1 MINSRGLLSSRYSI
15 LVADRTTGVV
25 RRFNLSLRPAL
36 ATVIGLFTLP
46 VLVGLGA
53 RWSASAELDHLRTA
67 TGVLRQENASFRTAT
82 GELTGQIAQ
91 LQDAIGALSE
101 VGQLDPATR
110 TALSTL
116 PALVRNQAKGGAA
129 ASADT
134 KAIVAAATRSP
145 EDAFG
150 LLRSA
155 LGSLER
161 HLSVT
166 RVDVLQRNEVA
177 QATPSIWPAMGWLTS
192 GFGSRPDPFTGR
204 PDSHP
209 GLDISGNT
217 GDPVFATADGRVD
230 RRGAHRR
237 LRQPRRDRAR
247 LRSDHALRR
256 TCRASRSPPGADV
269 KRGDGDRLRRLD
281 RPLDQLAPALRGVGE
296 RPPGQSPQAP
306 RRPARVAGSATRPGT
321 PGPAARPW
329 RAPAPAQATR
339 RTRRPMRYNRWIV
352 VPPRSA
358 QTGPIP

>member
-1 MINSRGLLSSRYSI
+1 MVNSRGLLSRSYSI

-36 ATVIGLFTLP
+36 ATAIGVFTLP

-53 RWSASAELDHLRTA
+53 RWSASAELDHLRAA

-129 ASADT
+129 ATADT
-134 KAIVAAATRSP
+134 KAIVAAANRSP

-161 HLSVT
+161 HLTVT
-166 RVDVLQRNEVA
+166 RADVLRRNEVA

-192 GFGSRPDPFTGR
+192 GYGSRQDPFTGR
-204 PDSHP
+204 PDSHA
-209 GLDISGNT
+209 GLDISGNM
-217 GDPVFATADGRVD
+217 GDSVFATADGRV
-230 RRGAHRR
+230 ATA
-237 LRQPRRDRAR
+237 AR
-247 LRSDHALRR
+247 TGDYGNLVVIEHAFGLTTRYGHL
-256 TCRASRSPPGADV
+256 SRIAVAPGAEV
-269 KRGDGDRLRRLD
+269 KRGAVIGYVGSTGRSTSSHLHYEVWANG
-281 RPLDQLAPALRGVGE
+281 RPVNPLKLLVG
-296 RPPGQSPQAP
+296 RPE
-306 RRPARVAGSATRPGT
+306 
-321 PGPAARPW
+321 
-329 RAPAPAQATR
+329 
-339 RTRRPMRYNRWIV
+339 
-352 VPPRSA
+352 
-358 QTGPIP
+358 

>member
-166 RVDVLQRNEVA
+166 RADVIQRNEVA

-192 GFGSRPDPFTGR
+192 GFGSRRDPFTGR

-209 GLDISGNT
+209 GLDISGNS
-217 GDPVFATADGRVD
+217 GDSVFATADGRVAIAGRTGD
-230 RRGAHRR
+230 YGNLVVIEHAFGLTTRYGHLSRIAVAAGAE
-237 LRQPRRDRAR
+237 
-247 LRSDHALRR
+247 
-256 TCRASRSPPGADV
+256 V
-269 KRGDGDRLRRLD
+269 KRGAVIGYVGSTGRSTSSHLHYEVWANG
-281 RPLDQLAPALRGVGE
+281 RPVNPLKLLVG
-296 RPPGQSPQAP
+296 RPE
-306 RRPARVAGSATRPGT
+306 
-321 PGPAARPW
+321 
-329 RAPAPAQATR
+329 
-339 RTRRPMRYNRWIV
+339 
-352 VPPRSA
+352 
-358 QTGPIP
+358 

>member
-1 MINSRGLLSSRYSI
+1 LLSSRYSI

-67 TGVLRQENASFRTAT
+67 TGVLRQENASFRSAT

-134 KAIVAAATRSP
+134 RAIVAAATRSP

-161 HLSVT
+161 HLSVA
-166 RVDVLQRNEVA
+166 RVDVMQRNEVA
-177 QATPSIWPAMGWLTS
+177 QATPSIWPAAGWLTS
-192 GFGSRPDPFTGR
+192 GFGSRSDPFTGR

-209 GLDISGNT
+209 GLDISGNM
-217 GDPVFATADGRVD
+217 GDSVFATADGRVAIAGRTGD
-230 RRGAHRR
+230 YGNLVVIEHAFGLTTRYGHLSRIAVAAGAEIKRGAVIGYVGSTG
-237 LRQPRRDRAR
+237 
-247 LRSDHALRR
+247 RSTSSHLHYEVWAN
-256 TCRASRSPPGADV
+256 G
-269 KRGDGDRLRRLD
+269 
-281 RPLDQLAPALRGVGE
+281 RPVNPLKLLVG
-296 RPPGQSPQAP
+296 RPE
-306 RRPARVAGSATRPGT
+306 
-321 PGPAARPW
+321 
-329 RAPAPAQATR
+329 
-339 RTRRPMRYNRWIV
+339 
-352 VPPRSA
+352 
-358 QTGPIP
+358 

>member
-1 MINSRGLLSSRYSI
+1 MVNSRGLLSSRYSI

-36 ATVIGLFTLP
+36 ATVIGVFTLP

-53 RWSASAELDHLRTA
+53 RWSASAELDHLRAA

-134 KAIVAAATRSP
+134 KAIVAAANRSP

-161 HLSVT
+161 HLTVT
-166 RVDVLQRNEVA
+166 RADVLRRNEVA

-192 GFGSRPDPFTGR
+192 GFGSRQDPFTGR

-209 GLDISGNT
+209 GLDISGNM
-217 GDPVFATADGRVD
+217 GDSVFATADGRV
-230 RRGAHRR
+230 ATA
-237 LRQPRRDRAR
+237 AR
-247 LRSDHALRR
+247 TGDYGNLVVIEHAFGLTTRYGHL
-256 TCRASRSPPGADV
+256 SRIAVAPGAEV
-269 KRGDGDRLRRLD
+269 KRGAVIGYVGSTGRSTSSHLHYEVWANG
-281 RPLDQLAPALRGVGE
+281 RPVNPLKLLVG
-296 RPPGQSPQAP
+296 RPE
-306 RRPARVAGSATRPGT
+306 
-321 PGPAARPW
+321 
-329 RAPAPAQATR
+329 
-339 RTRRPMRYNRWIV
+339 
-352 VPPRSA
+352 
-358 QTGPIP
+358 

>member
-1 MINSRGLLSSRYSI
+1 MVNSPGLLARRYSI
-15 LVADRTTGVV
+15 VVADRTTGVV

-36 ATVIGLFTLP
+36 ATVAGLFVLP

-91 LQDAIGALSE
+91 LQDAIGALSA

-116 PALVRNQAKGGAA
+116 PALVRNQAKGGGT
-129 ASADT
+129 SADT
-134 KAIVAAATRSP
+134 RAIMAAATRSP

-150 LLRSA
+150 LLRTA

-166 RVDVLQRNEVA
+166 RADVLQRNEVA

-192 GFGSRPDPFTGR
+192 GFGSRLDPFTGR

-217 GDPVFATADGRVD
+217 GDPVFATADGRVATAARTGD
-230 RRGAHRR
+230 YGNLVVIEHAFGLTTRYGHLSRIAVAAGAE
-237 LRQPRRDRAR
+237 
-247 LRSDHALRR
+247 
-256 TCRASRSPPGADV
+256 V
-269 KRGDGDRLRRLD
+269 KRGAVIGYVGSTGRSTSSHLHYEVWANG
-281 RPLDQLAPALRGVGE
+281 RPVNPLKLLVG
-296 RPPGQSPQAP
+296 RPE
-306 RRPARVAGSATRPGT
+306 
-321 PGPAARPW
+321 
-329 RAPAPAQATR
+329 
-339 RTRRPMRYNRWIV
+339 
-352 VPPRSA
+352 
-358 QTGPIP
+358 

>member
-1 MINSRGLLSSRYSI
+1 MVNSRGLLSRRYSI
-15 LVADRTTGVV
+15 LVADRSTGVV

-36 ATVIGLFTLP
+36 ATVLGLFALP

-101 VGQLDPATR
+101 AGRLDPATR

-134 KAIVAAATRSP
+134 RAIVAAATRSP

-150 LLRSA
+150 LLRTA

-166 RVDVLQRNEVA
+166 RADVLQRNEVA

-192 GFGSRPDPFTGR
+192 GFGSRSDPFTGR

-217 GDPVFATADGRVD
+217 GDPVYATADGRV
-230 RRGAHRR
+230 ATA
-237 LRQPRRDRAR
+237 AR
-247 LRSDHALRR
+247 TGDYGNLVVIEHAFGLTTRYGHLSKI
-256 TCRASRSPPGADV
+256 AVAPGAEI
-269 KRGDGDRLRRLD
+269 KRGHVIGYVGSTGRSTSSHLHYEVWANG
-281 RPLDQLAPALRGVGE
+281 RPVNPLKLLVG
-296 RPPGQSPQAP
+296 RPE
-306 RRPARVAGSATRPGT
+306 
-321 PGPAARPW
+321 
-329 RAPAPAQATR
+329 
-339 RTRRPMRYNRWIV
+339 
-352 VPPRSA
+352 
-358 QTGPIP
+358 

>member
-25 RRFNLSLRPAL
+25 RRFNLSLRPAV

-67 TGVLRQENASFRTAT
+67 TGVLRQENASFRSAT

-129 ASADT
+129 TSADT
-134 KAIVAAATRSP
+134 RAIVAAATRSP

-192 GFGSRPDPFTGR
+192 GFGSRSDPFTGR

-217 GDPVFATADGRVD
+217 GDSVFATADGRVAIAARTGD
-230 RRGAHRR
+230 YGNLVVIEHAFGLTTRYGHLSRIAVAAGAE
-237 LRQPRRDRAR
+237 
-247 LRSDHALRR
+247 
-256 TCRASRSPPGADV
+256 V
-269 KRGDGDRLRRLD
+269 KRGAVIGYVGSTGRSTSSHLHYEVWANG
-281 RPLDQLAPALRGVGE
+281 RPVNPLKLLVG
-296 RPPGQSPQAP
+296 RPE
-306 RRPARVAGSATRPGT
+306 
-321 PGPAARPW
+321 
-329 RAPAPAQATR
+329 
-339 RTRRPMRYNRWIV
+339 
-352 VPPRSA
+352 
-358 QTGPIP
+358 

>member
-67 TGVLRQENASFRTAT
+67 TGVLRQENASFRSAT

-134 KAIVAAATRSP
+134 RAIVAAATRSP

-161 HLSVT
+161 HLSVA
-166 RVDVLQRNEVA
+166 RVDVMQRNEVA
-177 QATPSIWPAMGWLTS
+177 QATPSIWPAAGWLTS
-192 GFGSRPDPFTGR
+192 GFGSRSDPFTGR

-209 GLDISGNT
+209 GLDISGNM
-217 GDPVFATADGRVD
+217 GDSVFATADGRVAIAGRTGD
-230 RRGAHRR
+230 YGNLVVIEHAFGLTTRYGHLSRIAVAAGAEIKRGAVIGYVGSTGRSTSSHLHYEVWANGRPVNPLKLLVGRR
-237 LRQPRRDRAR
+237 
-247 LRSDHALRR
+247 
-256 TCRASRSPPGADV
+256 
-269 KRGDGDRLRRLD
+269 
-281 RPLDQLAPALRGVGE
+281 E
-296 RPPGQSPQAP
+296 
-306 RRPARVAGSATRPGT
+306 
-321 PGPAARPW
+321 
-329 RAPAPAQATR
+329 
-339 RTRRPMRYNRWIV
+339 
-352 VPPRSA
+352 
-358 QTGPIP
+358 

>member
-1 MINSRGLLSSRYSI
+1 MINSRGLLSRRYSI
-15 LVADRTTGVV
+15 LVADRTTGAL

-36 ATVIGLFTLP
+36 ATVVGLFTLP

-53 RWSASAELDHLRTA
+53 RWSASAELEHLRAA

-116 PALVRNQAKGGAA
+116 PALVRNQAKGGAS

-134 KAIVAAATRSP
+134 RAIVAAATRSP

-166 RVDVLQRNEVA
+166 RTDVLQRNEVA
-177 QATPSIWPAMGWLTS
+177 QATPSIWPATGWLTS
-192 GFGSRPDPFTGR
+192 GFGSRADPFTGR

-209 GLDISGNT
+209 GLDISGNM
-217 GDPVFATADGRVD
+217 GDSVFATADGRVATAGRTGD
-230 RRGAHRR
+230 YGNLVVIEHAFGLTTRYGHLSRISVAAGAE
-237 LRQPRRDRAR
+237 
-247 LRSDHALRR
+247 
-256 TCRASRSPPGADV
+256 V
-269 KRGDGDRLRRLD
+269 KRGAVIGYVGSTGRSTSSHLHYEVWANG
-281 RPLDQLAPALRGVGE
+281 RPVNPLKLLVG
-296 RPPGQSPQAP
+296 RPE
-306 RRPARVAGSATRPGT
+306 
-321 PGPAARPW
+321 
-329 RAPAPAQATR
+329 
-339 RTRRPMRYNRWIV
+339 
-352 VPPRSA
+352 
-358 QTGPIP
+358 

>member
-134 KAIVAAATRSP
+134 KAIVAAANRSP

-166 RVDVLQRNEVA
+166 RADVIQRNEVA

-192 GFGSRPDPFTGR
+192 GFGSRSDPFTGR

-209 GLDISGNT
+209 GLDISGNM
-217 GDPVFATADGRVD
+217 GDSVFATADGRVAIAGRTGD
-230 RRGAHRR
+230 YGNLVVIEHAFGLTTRYGHLSRIAVAAGAEIKRGAVIGYVGSTGRSTSSHLHYEVWANGRPVNPLKLLVGRR
-237 LRQPRRDRAR
+237 
-247 LRSDHALRR
+247 
-256 TCRASRSPPGADV
+256 
-269 KRGDGDRLRRLD
+269 
-281 RPLDQLAPALRGVGE
+281 E
-296 RPPGQSPQAP
+296 
-306 RRPARVAGSATRPGT
+306 
-321 PGPAARPW
+321 
-329 RAPAPAQATR
+329 
-339 RTRRPMRYNRWIV
+339 
-352 VPPRSA
+352 
-358 QTGPIP
+358 